1 MEWKYA
7 QQKDYNKLKQDNVR
21 LEWEYN
27 KLNRMHEIS
36 ITEAIVE
43 KHTLKCEAIEFKEIA
58 RHAKEQH
65 IIAQASLEILT
76 LENRLL
82 TTESKLLQQEVKKLT
97 EENSNLEEELDKFKM
112 ENEQLQHELEDAKT
126 KTSSLSSENELFTK
140 KIDELTKVVEKIKS
154 ERDIIATA
162 RNELQGTL
170 NYITNDNNKLRKET
184 NELHV
189 KIGYC
194 NKKKLTEENSN
205 LEEELDKFKM
215 ENEQLQHEL
224 EGAKTKTLSLSSE
237 NGILTKKID
246 ELTKLVETI
255 KSERD
260 IIVTARNELQGTLN
274 YITNDNNK
282 LRKETNELHVKIA
295 LLQNSCTDFN
305 DAGPP
310 LEQMNDHETTGV
322 DSVKDADSENSSS
335 QSKRRVTF
343 AETETSKKRVRV
355 DKGETPKVGR
365 KLRSSNRSRTTTSKM
380 PDTTE
385 PTIVI
390 ELPLEPVTKNP
401 VL

>member
-1 MEWKYA
+1 MEWEYA

-36 ITEAIVE
+36 ITEAIIE

-65 IIAQASLEILT
+65 IIAQASIEILT

-97 EENSNLEEELDKFKM
+97 EEKSNLEEELDKFKM
-112 ENEQLQHELEDAKT
+112 ENEQLQHE
-126 KTSSLSSENELFTK
+126 F
-140 KIDELTKVVEKIKS
+140 EKIKS

-170 NYITNDNNKLRKET
+170 NDITNDNNKLRKET

-205 LEEELDKFKM
+205 LEEELDKSKM

-224 EGAKTKTLSLSSE
+224 
-237 NGILTKKID
+237 D
-246 ELTKLVETI
+246 
-255 KSERD
+255 
-260 IIVTARNELQGTLN
+260 

-295 LLQNSCTDFN
+295 LLQNSCADFN

-310 LEQMNDHETTGV
+310 LEQMNDHETTEV
-322 DSVKDADSENSSS
+322 DSVKDAGSENS
-335 QSKRRVTF
+335 SKRRVTF
-343 AETETSKKRVRV
+343 AETETSKKRARV

-365 KLRSSNRSRTTTSKM
+365 KSRSNNRSRTKM

-385 PTIVI
+385 PPTVI
-390 ELPLEPVTKNP
+390 ALPLEPVTKNP
-401 VL
+401 VLSYDQMKSSFSFPKKD